1 MFIKVSFDFKGKATK
16 KKDIIADIPL
26 LCLGHA
32 LIAAESPVSEPKL
45 PRHVTHKCGWI
56 CHTCRNV
63 HRFESKLHE
72 MPCVEGNRGHTR
84 VEEVGWF
91 CSKCPC
97 VSNDITTFLKAPCH
111 EELVKKRKAE
121 IQTLQDSVRAQA
133 KELEKLKIL
142 KMLEDERKKLHQTL
156 TLKALKHQG
165 NLAV

>member
-1 MFIKVSFDFKGKATK
+1 M
-16 KKDIIADIPL
+16 
-26 LCLGHA
+26 
-32 LIAAESPVSEPKL
+32 
-45 PRHVTHKCGWI
+45 
-56 CHTCRNV
+56 
-63 HRFESKLHE
+63 
-72 MPCVEGNRGHTR
+72 
-84 VEEVGWF
+84 
-91 CSKCPC
+91 
-97 VSNDITTFLKAPCH
+97 SNDITTFLKAPCH